1 MCFVWGPSL
10 QTYRTIS
17 NKSLFSRASSKTL
30 NDVAEAD
37 AHRHRLVH
45 HLAWAFDHGGRSYI
59 MVYELSQWC
68 ALSAPLS
75 ILVLLKPFKN
85 VAATTRSFILLGCRI
100 WGLTTYLD
108 LKGV

>member
-1 MCFVWGPSL
+1 VCFVWGPSL

-17 NKSLFSRASSKTL
+17 SKSLFSRASSKTL

-37 AHRHRLVH
+37 ANRHRLVH

-75 ILVLLKPFKN
+75 ILVLLEPFEN
-85 VAATTRSFILLGCRI
+85 FAATTCSFILLGCEI